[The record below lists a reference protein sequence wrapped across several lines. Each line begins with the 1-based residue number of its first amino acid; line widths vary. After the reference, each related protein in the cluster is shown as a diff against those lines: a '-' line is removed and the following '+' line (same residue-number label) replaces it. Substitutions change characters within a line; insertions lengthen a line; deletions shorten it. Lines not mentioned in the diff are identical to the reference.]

1 MDHCWKYQPE
11 DRPTFRDICSILTKI
26 LENATSEY
34 GYLQA
39 IPDEPFA
46 REEINKICVE

>member
-1 MDHCWKYQPE
+1 MDKCWKYQPE
-11 DRPTFRDICSILTKI
+11 DRPTFRNICSILTEI